1 MSMRTKEQIQ
11 FEKDHAAMKNYLL
24 GRGYKTALRVMAF
37 AKNLHG
43 GFRKD
48 GKTPDFQHQIRI
60 AFSIL
65 NLRDV
70 SNEELCLCIAFLHD
84 TPEDTSETY
93 ESLNALFGHDIAYKS
108 CLLNKKQYGLES
120 DCFTAVGLDIDC
132 SIVKGADNGDNIQSM
147 VGAFS
152 KEKMQSYMYRTT
164 DSVLPM
170 LKAAANNFPEQSFAY
185 SSLRMRLKDQLALYK
200 EILGNI

>member
-1 MSMRTKEQIQ
+1 MKTNQQIQ

-24 GRGYKTALRVMAF
+24 GRGYRLALKVLAF
-37 AKNLHG
+37 GMKHHT

-48 GKTPDFQHQIRI
+48 GTTPEFQHQLRI

-70 SNEELCLCIAFLHD
+70 VNEELCICLAFLHD
-84 TPEDTSETY
+84 TPEDKGISY
-93 ESLNALFGHDIAYKS
+93 SVLNALFGHDVASKACILDKNQHKDEAA
-108 CLLNKKQYGLES
+108 
-120 DCFTAVGLDIDC
+120 CFEAIGNDIDC

-152 KEKMQSYMYRTT
+152 KEKMQSYMERTREH
-164 DSVLPM
+164 VLPM
-170 LKAAANNFPEQSFAY
+170 LKIASQNFPEQSFAY
-185 SSLRMRLKDQLALYK
+185 SGLRMRLKDQLSLYTQ
-200 EILGNI
+200 IAYNP